1 MFLLW
6 CEKNWI
12 NVRDNDLI
20 KILIYSSTFLLQRQ
34 LTATC
39 SLSFI
44 LAISMIVACASFPFG
59 WNSDEFRK
67 ICGPDAN
74 RFDVGLCGIRWA
86 YALAI
91 IGESLMSEIK

>member
-1 MFLLW
+1 MLLGLQLRPLSKYRVNSNRFL
-6 CEKNWI
+6 
-12 NVRDNDLI
+12 V
-20 KILIYSSTFLLQRQ
+20 
-34 LTATC
+34 
-39 SLSFI
+39 

-91 IGESLMSEIK
+91 IGKTSIDFV